1 MIWSFLI
8 VTLAAVTLTLY
19 GMDSPLSTAP
29 APVTLT
35 KPPELE
41 MNFQPVPLETWP
53 GTDFKTVPA
62 GTPVLEALGKL
73 ATAAEPTEIAGDS
86 RPPTARATAAA
97 PARPPAPKK
106 TTLFV

>member
-8 VTLAAVTLTLY
+8 VTLDAVTLTLY

-62 GTPVLEALGKL
+62 GTPVLEAPGKVP
-73 ATAAEPTEIAGDS
+73 TAAEATELAGDS
-86 RPPTARATAAA
+86 RPPNARATAAA
-97 PARPPAPKK
+97 PGRLPAPMR
-106 TTLFV
+106 TTLLV